1 MNLINI
7 LSTYNDSQTFS
18 GNETKLI
25 PNSNVCFIIRAH
37 QVIVEALGKKAKRSV
52 DPLPSEINDYK
63 TAKQRGSRFYLA
75 AEFRGLDVP
84 QSFVLGDGKYYEN
97 YYNAPLEPATR
108 YRVYVRGVTKDQNGV
123 SDLKIPRTLTG

>member
-1 MNLINI
+1 M
-7 LSTYNDSQTFS
+7 
-18 GNETKLI
+18 
-25 PNSNVCFIIRAH
+25 
-37 QVIVEALGKKAKRSV
+37 IVEALGKKAKRSV